1 MGRRRLC
8 DIARSDG
15 IAVHRR
21 IGKGRNVPL
30 GANFLGQHPTAGLRQ
45 GNGFS
50 VERGDPFEDPL
61 ARLGDRQ

>member
-1 MGRRRLC
+1 MLGGRSSGSASVL
-8 DIARSDG
+8 ATAGFSD
-15 IAVHRR
+15 VNPSVR
-21 IGKGRNVPL
+21 VPL

-45 GNGFS
+45 GNGFT